1 MKIYHRSLIAIMAVV
16 LFICMCPGLAVAAGQ
31 KGFETPEKAVSTFI
45 SAMKSKDMQGL
56 MGIFGEAGEDLIYSG
71 DPVSDKQR
79 FEMFVAAYDA
89 KTSIAR
95 DGDTA
100 VLIVGEADWPF
111 PIPLVKEKGLWI
123 FAVESGKEEILNRRV
138 GENELNTI
146 QTLLAVVDAQ
156 REYAMHDHDNDNLLE
171 YAEKFQSDPGK
182 KNGLY
187 WKTEPDE
194 KPSPLGELMAQAW
207 SEGYTFDGSHA
218 GPRPFHG
225 YYFKMLTGQGAN
237 APGGEFDYIVNGNM
251 IGGFAL
257 IAHPATYGNSG
268 IMTFIVNHRGMVYE
282 KDLGEDTENKIKK
295 ITAFD
300 PDEIWQP
307 VMNETDERNM
317 KGKNQ

>member
-1 MKIYHRSLIAIMAVV
+1 MKIYHRSLIAGMVVV
-16 LFICMCPGLAVAAGQ
+16 LFICMCSGLAVAAGQ
-31 KGFETPEKAVSTFI
+31 NGFETPEKAVSAFI

-56 MGIFGEAGEDLIYSG
+56 MTIFGEAGEELIYSG
-71 DPVSDKQR
+71 DPVSDNQR
-79 FEMFVAAYDA
+79 IEMFVAAYDL
-89 KTSIAR
+89 KNSIDR
-95 DGDTA
+95 DGDMA
-100 VLIVGEADWPF
+100 VLIVGETDWPF
-111 PIPLVKEKGLWI
+111 PIPLLKKEGLWI
-123 FAVESGKEEILNRRV
+123 FDVEKGREEILNRRV

-146 QTLLAVVDAQ
+146 QTLLAAVDAQ

-194 KPSPLGELMAQAW
+194 KPSPLGELVAQAW
-207 SEGYTFDGSHA
+207 SEGYTFDGSHVS
-218 GPRPFHG
+218 PRPFHG

-237 APGGEFDYIVNGNM
+237 APGGAFDYIVNGNM

-282 KDLGEDTENKIKK
+282 KDLGEDTENMTKK
-295 ITAFD
+295 ISNFN
-300 PDEIWQP
+300 PDETWKP
-307 VMNETDERNM
+307 VLNETDERNT
-317 KGKNQ
+317 KGEKQ